1 MLSRRD
7 FLAAAVAA
15 SAIPPVKLTSRERID
30 RALKGGEV
38 DRPPF
43 TFWYHFGL
51 QDQPAPR
58 HAEATLKF
66 HRKFHT
72 DLVKVMSDF
81 PYPKPAGEWYE
92 LKAISNPFPEQVR
105 ALEII
110 REGLDGTAY
119 FVETVFNPWN
129 VAEKLSSPEEVKR
142 LKAEKP
148 QTLLDALEAITRSEI
163 EHVSRAVAAGASG
176 IFLAVA
182 NAGNGALSQEEY
194 ERFSEP
200 FDKMIL
206 AAASNVPLNTLHLHG
221 DKVYL
226 DRFCRNWP
234 SSVLNY
240 STYGTRV
247 GISNVRNQYAGVI
260 MGGLDEVKFRKL
272 TAAELK
278 TQWQAAWKAAGT
290 RFILAPGCSV
300 PNDTTDEELSRLVTV
315 LGA

>member
-7 FLAAAVAA
+7 FLAAAVAT
-15 SAIPPVKLTSRERID
+15 SAIPPARLTSKQRID
-30 RALKGGEV
+30 RALKGQDV

-51 QDQPAPR
+51 QEQPASH
-58 HAEATLKF
+58 HAKATLEF

-81 PYPKPAGEWYE
+81 PYPKPAGKWYE
-92 LKAISNPFPEQVR
+92 LKVVSDPFPEQVR

-110 REGLDGTAY
+110 RDGLQGTAY

-142 LKAEKP
+142 LMAEKP
-148 QTLLDALEAITRSEI
+148 QALLDALEAITRSEI
-163 EHVSRAVAAGASG
+163 EHVKKAVATGVSG

-182 NAGNGALSQEEY
+182 NAGNGILSQEEY
-194 ERFSEP
+194 AKFSEP

-206 AAASNVPLNTLHLHG
+206 AAVSNAPLNTLHLHG

-226 DRFCRNWP
+226 DRFYRDWP
-234 SSVLNY
+234 ASVLNY
-240 STYGTRV
+240 STHGTGV
-247 GISNVRNQYAGVI
+247 SITEVRGQYAGVI
-260 MGGLDEVKFRKL
+260 MGGLDEVNFRKL
-272 TAAELK
+272 ASAELK
-278 TQWQAAWKAAGT
+278 TQWQAAGKASGK
-290 RFILAPGCSV
+290 RFLLAPGCSV
-300 PNDTTDEELSRLVTV
+300 PNETADEELLRLATV